1 MKGFLTYRQTA
12 AALFLIPAALL
23 SFGYYLQFV
32 EGIEPCPLCM
42 TQRLCFY
49 FVAMF
54 ALLSLI
60 GSQSLLWRRI
70 SNALIMLGTITGLST
85 AARQLWLQNL
95 PADQVPACGPSFE
108 FIIQTFP
115 LSEAIGIMFKGTGDC
130 AEVSWTFLGLSI
142 AAWSFIFFSGLLLV
156 AAAQLFRPLA
166 DRNL

>member
-49 FVAMF
+49 FVAMI

-85 AARQLWLQNL
+85 RSEEHTSELQSRPHL
-95 PADQVPACGPSFE
+95 VCS
-108 FIIQTFP
+108 
-115 LSEAIGIMFKGTGDC
+115 
-130 AEVSWTFLGLSI
+130 
-142 AAWSFIFFSGLLLV
+142 LLLEKK
-156 AAAQLFRPLA
+156 
-166 DRNL
+166 